1 MRTHALVGPLGGVSV
16 VLADRITYWFLPATF
31 IIIAVISIS
40 PYRAR
45 AAHTQNF
52 SITGIIGLLLAFCF
66 GALAASGELILATM
80 SAIITTV
87 ILDNK
92 DEIHKALRKLQ

>member
-16 VLADRITYWFLPATF
+16 VLADRITYWFLPAAL

-52 SITGIIGLLLAFCF
+52 SIRVSLVSYWHSALGLSPHQENLYLLQC
-66 GALAASGELILATM
+66 LPS
-80 SAIITTV
+80 SQ
-87 ILDNK
+87 
-92 DEIHKALRKLQ
+92 R